1 MVKFNIYS
9 MKIIKYTD
17 FIKENMYETPENYIG
32 LALNQLKR
40 KIDKMFD
47 FQEDNTEQNYPVE
60 GEEAT
65 PDKIKKIKT
74 RSKDKMSFEDLGV
87 RLESSEVSKYSKLYD
102 SLTVKF
108 SDDNTTYALII
119 TIDIKEGIPKD
130 KEKDFDIDD
139 IEMCYIKFKKY
150 DLDTFEVIG
159 QITKNAKLKKVD
171 EDFLIDLKIEL
182 DDKFTDEDEQLE
194 IETE

>member
-1 MVKFNIYS
+1 MRVR
-9 MKIIKYTD
+9 KYTE
-17 FIKENMYETPENYIG
+17 FIKENMFETPENYIEA
-32 LALNQLKR
+32 ALRQLKR

-47 FQEDNTEQNYPVE
+47 FQEDNVEENYPVE

-65 PDKIKKIKT
+65 PEKIKKIKT

-87 RLESSEVSKYSKLYD
+87 RLESSEISKYSKLYD

-108 SDDNTTYALII
+108 SDDNATYALII
-119 TIDIKEGIPKD
+119 TIDLKEGIPKD

-139 IEMCYIKFKKY
+139 IEKCYIKFKKY

-159 QITKNAKLKKVD
+159 QITKNAELKKVD

-182 DDKFTDEDEQLE
+182 DDKFGDEEDEFE

>member
-1 MVKFNIYS
+1 MIKFNIYI
-9 MKIIKYTD
+9 MKIIKYTE

-32 LALNQLKR
+32 SALNQLKR

-47 FQEDNTEQNYPVE
+47 FQEDNAEQNYPVE

-108 SDDNTTYALII
+108 SDDNATYALII

-139 IEMCYIKFKKY
+139 IEKCYIKFKKY

-159 QITKNAKLKKVD
+159 QITKNAELKKLD
-171 EDFLIDLKIEL
+171 EDFLIELKIEL
-182 DDKFTDEDEQLE
+182 DDKFSDEDEELE